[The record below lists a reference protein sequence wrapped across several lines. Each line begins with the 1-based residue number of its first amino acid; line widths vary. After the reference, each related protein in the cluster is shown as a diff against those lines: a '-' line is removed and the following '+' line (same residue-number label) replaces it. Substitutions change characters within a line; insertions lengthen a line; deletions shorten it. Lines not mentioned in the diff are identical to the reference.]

1 MMASARRFVRQHWP
15 RLRLRTILL
24 ATLLFTAAL
33 PGFGAVFLRV
43 YENTLVRQT
52 ESELVAQ
59 SVVLASVAHSFWP
72 GAALESAPP
81 DFRPEPPSIDL
92 SETPI
97 LPERPPPVPA
107 QGPLDPDAAA
117 VNEKLSPIMRETR
130 RTTLAAIQLL
140 DRNGRVVS
148 GPETGASYAAVPEVA
163 AALRGQT
170 ETVLRRNGSYQQVYR
185 FEWLTRAAAIRIHH
199 ARPVVVNGKV
209 AGVLLL
215 SRSPRALFR
224 GIYQDIGKIAIG
236 AIGIFVI
243 LVFLAGLLSRGIA
256 RPIER
261 LSDATRNLSRGQG
274 EPPPV
279 PETAAIEI
287 QALYRDFA
295 TMAQAIERRSR
306 YLRDFAYAVSH
317 EFKTPLAGIAGAVEL
332 LQDHG
337 KTMSEPERRQFLANI
352 SADALRLN
360 NLLTGVLDLARAD
373 MTSSHLAGNTD
384 VRLPVL
390 RVADAYSSSD
400 IRMKSEFAAELPPV
414 TLPAPALETC
424 LSNLI
429 ENSRR
434 AGAAQI
440 AVSARAQEGAV
451 LIEVQD
457 DGPGIAEGD
466 RSRIF
471 EPFFTTRRESGGTG
485 LGLSIVKSLLEAHGG
500 TIVLR
505 EGAGGAHFT
514 LTLPA
519 SSLAA
524 ACEK

>member
-1 MMASARRFVRQHWP
+1 MASVRSFIRQHWP

-52 ESELVAQ
+52 EAELVAQ
-59 SVVLASVAHSFWP
+59 GAALVAVAQNLWP
-72 GAALESAPP
+72 GAIAAPVAP
-81 DFRPEPPSIDL
+81 DFRPETPSIDL

-97 LPERPPPVPA
+97 LPERPPPVLQ

-117 VNEKLSPIMRETR
+117 VNARLLAIMLETR

-148 GPETGASYAAVPEVA
+148 GAEQGESYATVPEVA
-163 AALRGQT
+163 AALRGET
-170 ETVLRRNGSYQQVYR
+170 ETVLRRNGSYRQVYR

-209 AGVLLL
+209 VGVMLL

-224 GIYQDIGKIAIG
+224 GIYQDIGKIVLG
-236 AIGIFVI
+236 AGVIFVI

-256 RPIER
+256 RPIEK
-261 LSDATRNLSRGQG
+261 LSAATRSLTRGVG
-274 EPPPV
+274 DPPPV
-279 PETAAIEI
+279 PATAAVEI
-287 QALYRDFA
+287 QSLYRDFA

-337 KTMSEPERRQFLANI
+337 KTMSESERKQFLANI
-352 SADALRLN
+352 SADAHRLN

-384 VRLPVL
+384 VRLPLL
-390 RVADAYSSSD
+390 RVADAYSSSEIAVTTQCAPD
-400 IRMKSEFAAELPPV
+400 LPPV

-434 AGAAQI
+434 AGAGRI
-440 AVSARAQEGAV
+440 AITTRRETGAV
-451 LIEVQD
+451 VIEVQD

-466 RSRIF
+466 RARIF

-500 TIVLR
+500 TIIL
-505 EGAGGAHFT
+505 GAGQGGAHF
-514 LTLPA
+514 LVTLPL
-519 SSLAA
+519 SSLGASWA
-524 ACEK
+524 T